1 MRYALYTVG
10 LATLAALWL
19 GPLPDL
25 AAGSFAAHMT
35 LHMGVVAVAA
45 PLLALGVAGTQADP
59 VRRIPTVF
67 APIPLAVLELVVVWG
82 WHAPGLH
89 QWARQSGAGFLI
101 EQGSFLACGLL
112 LWLSAVGGDAAFA
125 PGGRRALERPGAGI
139 VALLMTS
146 MHMTLL
152 GALLALSP
160 RPLYDHAEHPVRLP
174 PMADQHL
181 GGAIMLLVGG
191 ASYLAGGVGLS
202 AVLLRAPPDR
212 AEASAACAPARE
224 GRAA

>member
-125 PGGRRALERPGAGI
+125 PGGRWALERPGAGI

-160 RPLYDHAEHPVRLP
+160 RSLYGDGQVTCFGVSISPIV
-174 PMADQHL
+174 DQQV
-181 GGAIMLLVGG
+181 GGVIMLLVG
-191 ASYLAGGVGLS
+191 AVAYLLGGI
-202 AVLLRAPPDR
+202 VLL
-212 AEASAACAPARE
+212 ASVLEPRQVSGE
-224 GRAA
+224 RL